1 MALTIKADDGDELS
15 VYAFQL
21 FEQQVVV
28 RLDLDNHSYGDYG
41 DFDSIS
47 LTPEQAYALGR
58 ALISA
63 AGQLE
68 EDVAPPAFAK
78 CN

>member
-15 VYAFQL
+15 VHAFQL
-21 FEQQVVV
+21 FEEQIVV
-28 RLDLDNHSYGDYG
+28 RLELNNQSYGDCG
-41 DFDSIS
+41 DFDWIS
-47 LTPEQAYALGR
+47 LTPEQARALGR

-63 AGQLE
+63 AGQLDD
-68 EDVAPPAFAK
+68 DVAPPAFAK